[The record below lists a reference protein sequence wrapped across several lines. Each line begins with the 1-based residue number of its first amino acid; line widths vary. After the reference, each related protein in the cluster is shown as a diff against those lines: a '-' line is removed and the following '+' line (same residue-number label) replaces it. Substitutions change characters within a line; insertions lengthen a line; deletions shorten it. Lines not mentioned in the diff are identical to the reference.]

1 VANLMK
7 KDLKL
12 PVVIPDSGEAAGGA
26 GRTGLA
32 SAERNRVRQ
41 GDKGPVDKASTSTR
55 TLKKL

>member
-1 VANLMK
+1 MK